1 MGKDPHENLKTMSLG
16 DHLEELRSRLIL
28 TTLGVFA
35 GLILCLFF
43 GKFFIGL
50 LATPFEKATNS
61 TDVLRHLQTIQPAE
75 GFLMYIKVCLVF
87 GLLITSPWV
96 FWQIWAFVSSG
107 LYRHERKF
115 VYAAAPISALLFVA
129 GSIFF
134 LVIIAP
140 TAMGFFISVN
150 EWLSLA
156 SNWTFQSYINL
167 ILTLTLVFGVAFQM
181 PIAIVFAQMMGLV
194 SIDSLAKAR
203 RFVILGLFFVAAMA
217 TPPDVVSQIALA
229 VPLYALFE
237 GSILI
242 CRFRQWRKSKNS
254 SVA

>member
-1 MGKDPHENLKTMSLG
+1 MGKNRHEELKTMSLG

-43 GKFFIGL
+43 GKFLIGL

-107 LYRHERKF
+107 LYRHERRF
-115 VYAAAPISALLFVA
+115 VYTAAPISALLFIA
-129 GSIFF
+129 GAIFF

-140 TAMGFFISVN
+140 LAMGFFIAFN
-150 EWLSLA
+150 ERLSLA
-156 SNWTFQSYINL
+156 SNWTFQSYINMVLALAL
-167 ILTLTLVFGVAFQM
+167 IFGVAFQM
-181 PIAIVFAQMMGLV
+181 PIAIVFAEMMGLV
-194 SIDSLAKAR
+194 SIDALAKAR
-203 RFVILGLFFVAAMA
+203 KFVLLGLFIAAAMA
-217 TPPDVVSQIALA
+217 TPPDPVSQITLA
-229 VPLYALFE
+229 VPLYVLFE
-237 GSILI
+237 GSIVI
-242 CRFRQWRKSKNS
+242 CRFRQWRKKQK
-254 SVA
+254 

>member
-1 MGKDPHENLKTMSLG
+1 MGKDRHEEFKTMSLG

-35 GLILCLFF
+35 GLILCLFR
-43 GKFFIGL
+43 GKFLIGL
-50 LATPFEKATNS
+50 LATPFEKATNT
-61 TDVLRHLQTIQPAE
+61 TDVLRHLQTIHPAE

-115 VYAAAPISALLFVA
+115 VYTAAPISALLFIA
-129 GSIFF
+129 GAILF
-134 LVIIAP
+134 LVKIAP
-140 TAMGFFISVN
+140 LTMGFFIVIN

-167 ILTLTLVFGVAFQM
+167 VLTLTLVFGVAFQM

-194 SIDSLAKAR
+194 SIDALAKAR
-203 RFVILGLFFVAAMA
+203 KFVILGLFIVAALA

-229 VPLYALFE
+229 VPLYVLFE
-237 GSILI
+237 GSILM
-242 CRFRQWRKSKNS
+242 CRFRQWRKKQK
-254 SVA
+254 

>member
-1 MGKDPHENLKTMSLG
+1 MDKNRHEDLKTMSLG

-43 GKFFIGL
+43 GKFLIGL

-107 LYRHERKF
+107 LYRHERRF
-115 VYAAAPISALLFVA
+115 VYTAAPISALLFIA
-129 GSIFF
+129 GAIFF

-140 TAMGFFISVN
+140 LAMGFFIAFN
-150 EWLSLA
+150 ERLSLA
-156 SNWTFQSYINL
+156 SNWTFQSYINMVLALAL
-167 ILTLTLVFGVAFQM
+167 IFGVAFQM
-181 PIAIVFAQMMGLV
+181 PIAIVFAEMMGLV
-194 SIDSLAKAR
+194 SIDALAKAR
-203 RFVILGLFFVAAMA
+203 KFVLLGLFIAAAMA
-217 TPPDVVSQIALA
+217 TPPDPVSQITLA
-229 VPLYALFE
+229 VPLYVLFE
-237 GSILI
+237 GSIVI
-242 CRFRQWRKSKNS
+242 CRFRQWRKKQK
-254 SVA
+254 

>member
-1 MGKDPHENLKTMSLG
+1 MGKNRQEELKTMSLG

-43 GKFFIGL
+43 GKFLIGL

-115 VYAAAPISALLFVA
+115 VYTAAPISALLFIA
-129 GSIFF
+129 GSVFF

-140 TAMGFFISVN
+140 LAMGFFIAFN
-150 EWLSLA
+150 ERLSLA
-156 SNWTFQSYINL
+156 SNWTFQNYINL

-181 PIAIVFAQMMGLV
+181 PIAIVFA
-194 SIDSLAKAR
+194 
-203 RFVILGLFFVAAMA
+203 
-217 TPPDVVSQIALA
+217 A
-229 VPLYALFE
+229 VPLYVLFE
-237 GSILI
+237 GSILM
-242 CRFRQWRKSKNS
+242 CRFRQWRKKQK
-254 SVA
+254 

>member
-1 MGKDPHENLKTMSLG
+1 MGKNQREKLKTMSLG

-28 TTLGVFA
+28 ATLGILA

-43 GKFFIGL
+43 GKFLIGL

-115 VYAAAPISALLFVA
+115 VYTAAPISALLFVA
-129 GSIFF
+129 GAIFF

-150 EWLSLA
+150 ERLSLA

-167 ILTLTLVFGVAFQM
+167 VLALTLIFGVAFQM

-194 SIDSLAKAR
+194 SIDALAKAR
-203 RFVILGLFFVAAMA
+203 KFVFFGLFIIAALA
-217 TPPDVVSQIALA
+217 TPPDPVSQISLA
-229 VPLYALFE
+229 VPLYVLFE
-237 GSILI
+237 GSILM
-242 CRFRQWRKSKNS
+242 CRFWQWRKKQQ
-254 SVA
+254 

>member
-1 MGKDPHENLKTMSLG
+1 MGKDAREEFKTMSLG

-28 TTLGVFA
+28 TMLGIFA

-43 GKFFIGL
+43 GKFLIGL

-107 LYRHERKF
+107 LYRHERRF
-115 VYAAAPISALLFVA
+115 VHTAAPISALLFITGA
-129 GSIFF
+129 IFF

-140 TAMGFFISVN
+140 TAMGFFIAFN
-150 EWLSLA
+150 ERLSLA

-167 ILTLTLVFGVAFQM
+167 ILTLTLIFGVAFQM
-181 PIAIVFAQMMGLV
+181 PIAIVFAQMMGLI
-194 SIDSLAKAR
+194 SIDALAKAR
-203 RFVILGLFFVAAMA
+203 KFVILGLFIVAAIA
-217 TPPDVVSQIALA
+217 TPPDPVSQISLA
-229 VPLYALFE
+229 VPLYVLFE

-242 CRFRQWRKSKNS
+242 CRFRQWRKKQK
-254 SVA
+254 